1 MAFLF
6 MFILPISTKPLIV
19 KDYIINDFIDHIII
33 TVTQIYKPLTLDS
46 IKYKKKHYLKK
57 TP

>member
-6 MFILPISTKPLIV
+6 IFILPISTKSIIL

-33 TVTQIYKPLTLDS
+33 TVTQTYKLLTLDS